1 MDGLLLKCLTQD
13 QAHEAIGEVHEGLC
27 GSHQSSIKIRWV
39 LRRAMLDD
47 CVRYKKGCMAC
58 QCFGDVQLTPMSL
71 LYPFVKPWL
80 FRGWGLDFISKIHP
94 SSSRGHRL
102 VLVATDYFTKWTE
115 PVTLRNMT
123 RREVTRFVED
133 HIIHRFGVPQP

>member
-1 MDGLLLKCLTQD
+1 M
-13 QAHEAIGEVHEGLC
+13 
-27 GSHQSSIKIRWV
+27 SMFW
-39 LRRAMLDD
+39 
-47 CVRYKKGCMAC
+47 GCTVDA
-58 QCFGDVQLTPMSL
+58 GDL
-71 LYPFVKPWL
+71 LYPIVKPWL

-123 RREVTRFVED
+123 HREVTRFVED